1 MMLRAVPHTVPAG
14 EVSLVAEN
22 MGWRTHE
29 LVILPRT
36 VQQRQIPL
44 LR

>member
-1 MMLRAVPHTVPAG
+1 MMLRAVPHTMPAG

-29 LVILPRT
+29 LVILLST
-36 VQQRQIPL
+36 AK
-44 LR
+44 LRSPVVAS